1 MELRGPIC
9 NLTAERGVRPGK
21 FEIFLEASRAFATA
35 GARKLNFPDLAPVLG
50 VNHLAAYGRWAF
62 TEFTEIYQMEAD
74 FKAKVENEFKKMIE
88 KATKP

>member
-1 MELRGPIC
+1 M
-9 NLTAERGVRPGK
+9 
-21 FEIFLEASRAFATA
+21 EASRAFATA
-35 GARKLNFPDLAPVLG
+35 GARKLSFPDLTPVLG

-62 TEFTEIYQMEAD
+62 AEFTEIYQMEAD